1 MNKKFPLADA
11 VMIKQK
17 MAQKL
22 KDVRTLNKAR
32 ADKSVAI
39 VSAAAAAAAVA
50 TAGLS
55 QPT

>member
-1 MNKKFPLADA
+1 
-11 VMIKQK
+11 MIKQK